1 MNKLDIISI
10 LFSIIVSFAV
20 IYFAVRLAI
29 SPLLYKSD
37 EETAYD
43 QDFGLVKLRDIDVLS
58 PAELE
63 EVINLF
69 QNGDIRKESNKEY
82 QKYEMVLKELKR
94 INYLTDVQYSNKL
107 DILKKY
113 FNFY

>member
-1 MNKLDIISI
+1 MISI

-37 EETAYD
+37 EEIAYK
-43 QDFGLVKLRDIDVLS
+43 QDFGLVKLRDIDVLN
-58 PAELE
+58 PTELE
-63 EVINLF
+63 EVINLY
-69 QNGDIRKESNKEY
+69 QNGGIKKESTKEY
-82 QKYEMVLKELKR
+82 QKYEIVLKELKE
-94 INYLTDVQYSNKL
+94 IHYLTDVEYSNKL

-113 FNFY
+113 FNVY